1 MKKAYTKPT
10 MRVVALQQRHHLLGM
25 SGEISGYQKS
35 SSGFSQDE
43 SGSSNAPQSRGIWDN
58 D

>member
-1 MKKAYTKPT
+1 MKVNKRQYERPA

-43 SGSSNAPQSRGIWDN
+43 EPELP
-58 D
+58 

>member
-43 SGSSNAPQSRGIWDN
+43 EPELP
-58 D
+58 